1 MKTEKPDKKIIEEDQ
16 LTEEEKKAVEELEA
30 QLRKMIEKDEIYQR
44 QRRIGLLFSP
54 GLHHN
59 FFIHNIL
66 IILINTIVLSSVIGL
81 TTFGNVNHLVM
92 YFLGVLLFTFFELYI
107 KLIVFKFLS
116 GLINK
121 SLGLLSLVYVTPL
134 FYLSIVYIG
143 QVTFDK
149 IYQGVVVFILFVL
162 IRFILS
168 YYIRT
173 FFYSRRNK
181 Q

>member
-44 QRRIGLLFSP
+44 QKRIGLLFSP

-66 IILINTIVLSSVIGL
+66 IILINTIVLSSVIPNP
-81 TTFGNVNHLVM
+81 FNVNHLVM